1 MQRNN
6 AKKKK
11 RLISA
16 SIAGALTVA
25 IVGTALYND
34 SSVALARPSLPGVET
49 IVNENSAQKPFYIL
63 EIVDDYSSARIG
75 YTIAGEEPGYYDDY
89 RSQAISDMASW
100 SERYD
105 RYMKGNTHDP
115 SQITAP
121 SSYSEL
127 SGYAFNYTAYDEG
140 SSYANRYQ
148 AGDEGVIVGQSYGS
162 FVENTNAAETPA
174 KYGFYEEADQT
185 SDFLKVNIGD
195 PESEFNL
202 TIDDVYRKQPGSDQT
217 GVFYMNYINFGPKT
231 GTDATKFYNVD
242 TYTKISDMSK
252 HPFKDHGYTTTYDV
266 DVTDP
271 DTNTTTT
278 LTGLTCEYYDP
289 KYYTYNEPLVAEDDV
304 ETVVNPGTDP
314 DDTSDDTT
322 TDTHNYLMSATSS
335 LSDGDVIYVKESGIL
350 SYFGYITTAGTDLVF
365 VKAQDN
371 TQHPLQGTETYVNGT
386 LSGAADDSFPKM
398 MISEGYTGGTTR
410 QLCTVRTAD
419 KSEEVDLFY
428 ISSAKHHPVD
438 TSDTLDATHNH
449 FEVYTKFN
457 SVNDPTQ
464 DPADFGIKDESAET
478 PAWYHVWYYKKG
490 AVEPYSYVAAG
501 NKGFDFAP
509 DYTGDIVN
517 TYYHKGGYTNN
528 ELFKKY
534 VLDVDADKC
543 SSICIDVITKKA
555 SEVTIDD
562 ISKANLVYFT
572 GGNYTTDMDEH
583 VAAYLVRSVYEENK
597 PVVINMTCLTTSI
610 GPNFSTTTCPYLK
623 WMYLLLLQQDLSN
636 LKSYLN
642 DDNTFNFS
650 PQAVQNFN
658 NFGGVYY
665 NSTIDVSHV
674 TGSVFVNDDRACHD
688 AIYSDSD
695 KAYSD
700 AKLNGFTLPTTTST
714 FGFDDVKRDIE
725 EELFYLN
732 VAGKNTDSFNSSI
745 SKFTCIRHIL
755 NYGGRRTVGKTGIRV
770 LDLEPYYCRDIEG
783 DPEQYRQID
792 AIRDVYYNTDV
803 NNYYRITNIAD
814 IRDIFEKKWFKT
826 NVSDTTENI
835 AVTGMSTKEFIGRIE
850 DINEMYDLIY
860 IGMDTAYMN
869 VTYENTYTRDR
880 VTYASRTK
888 NVVTND
894 GTHYVYRHTGDEI
907 TTNGQTGINGTWCMG
922 GNDITPDKLREL
934 QNYVKAGYA
943 VILSDEFFD
952 KDSSGKIA
960 KNSDGTLSID
970 TDRIEEE
977 SYLYDFIDWCTTEK
991 DGNDYAY
998 LYKNVEITTNFE
1010 ANSSTSDSASYAKHR
1025 ESFVR
1030 YLNISKLEVE
1040 LIEQPPLY
1048 NPYDTNDSDVHYY
1061 LQMNNIGKYSLDYKV
1076 RLTNDAAVDTTNT
1089 SYDCKLYIDHDADG
1103 RFEGVEALD
1112 SLDIVNVDNGDVMYV
1127 QDDGKYH
1134 LSTGATYTISRFVP
1148 EGYVGLIPWK
1158 LVFIEN
1164 RSGAEDAQIKSAVQ
1178 DYAAIRDL
1186 TNKPVIRVLQ
1196 LTGQGN
1202 GSKEGNGATNLN
1214 LNLVTDA
1221 RLQQLYEQVNDF
1233 DLEIDIETVEK
1244 FVNKTGTIF
1253 GGTETRLEKL
1263 YDYDMLVMGFTDVY
1277 EFKGTD
1283 PNNLAKTKEAVLA
1296 VREYM
1301 LTGRSVLFTHDLT
1314 STRAYDYD
1322 STDWGVMAD
1331 RYLRDIQGMDR
1342 YGYVVDNVKN
1352 LKFADG
1358 TALSEYVS
1366 AYDTRFSSVND
1377 RDPIGFSDSNL
1388 LRKNS
1393 NTWGEISARYT
1404 RNTEAGNGERE
1415 LTNVARVNR
1424 GQITEYPFRIGKLEK
1439 AADNKY
1445 YASEYI
1451 TVAKTHHQYFQLDL
1465 ETNYTDGNYDDDIV
1479 VWYTI
1484 SMPGTSGKNYHR
1496 LNYNDV
1502 RNNYYIYNKGNITYT
1517 GAGHNKINGDE
1528 EKKLFVNTL
1537 VAAYNAGTH
1546 APYASYK
1553 NDATLVAKDI
1563 TSEYLPYDI
1572 SMSLSADEGGDSNG
1586 WLQDTVT
1593 VYFKTINN
1601 NLQDNLKPVVAQYY
1615 VEVPS
1620 GGDITVDTK
1629 QYKIITPVSI
1639 KECTADR
1646 NGNVTESDVSDYQ
1659 VLTNGRTYKLE
1670 FRISDLM
1677 NGDLQGVNSRYHAV
1691 IYTRLRTQSANKT
1704 LEQDKAELA
1713 STGQF
1718 LSLPANDS
1726 MKPLN
1731 INFTQLYDLR

>member
-63 EIVDDYSSARIG
+63 EIVDNYSSARIG
-75 YTIAGEEPGYYDDY
+75 YTIAGEEPGYYDDN

-105 RYMKGNTHDP
+105 RYMKGDLHDP
-115 SQITAP
+115 SLIAAP
-121 SSYSEL
+121 SSYSDL
-127 SGYAFNYTAYDEG
+127 SGYAFSYTAYDEG
-140 SSYANRYQ
+140 ATYATRYQ
-148 AGDEGVIVGQSYGS
+148 AGDEGTIVGQSYGS

-195 PESEFNL
+195 PESKFNL

-217 GVFYMNYINFGPKT
+217 GVFYMNYINFGPIT
-231 GTDATKFYNVD
+231 TDTDGSLHKRYDINS
-242 TYTKISDMSK
+242 YKKITDMSK
-252 HPFKDHGYTTTYDV
+252 HPFKEHGYTTKYDV
-266 DVTDP
+266 VVTDP
-271 DTNTTTT
+271 NTGTPNTVSD
-278 LTGLTCEYYDP
+278 CICDYYDP
-289 KYYTYNEPLVAEDDV
+289 KYYTYNDPFELIEED
-304 ETVVNPGTDP
+304 ETEIIDAHDP
-314 DDTSDDTT
+314 DDPDDDDIKKTHTSK
-322 TDTHNYLMSATSS
+322 LSAN
-335 LSDGDVIYVKESGIL
+335 LVEGDVIYKKQSDTL
-350 SYFGYITTAGTDLVF
+350 QYFGYIKKNGSDLVF
-365 VKAQDN
+365 VY
-371 TQHPLQGTETYVNGT
+371 E
-386 LSGAADDSFPKM
+386 ADDSEYPLVG
-398 MISEGYTGGTTR
+398 IDTYINDAPDTVDTTSIVALMKSLTLIGNPNQ

-419 KSEEVDLFY
+419 KSEEVDKYY
-428 ISSAKHHPVD
+428 ID
-438 TSDTLDATHNH
+438 GITQNDAGL

-490 AVEPYSYVAAG
+490 AVEPYSYDAAG

-543 SSICIDVITKKA
+543 SNICIDVITKKA

-562 ISKANLVYFT
+562 ISKANLVYFS
-572 GGNYTTDMDEH
+572 GCNYTADMDPH
-583 VAAYLVRSVYEENK
+583 AAAYLVRSVYEENK

-610 GPNFSTTTCPYLK
+610 GPNFNTTTCPYLK

-642 DDNTFNFS
+642 DDNTFNLS
-650 PQAVQNFN
+650 PTAIQNLHG
-658 NFGGVYY
+658 FGGLYY

-732 VAGKNTDSFNSSI
+732 VAGKNTDNFNSSI

-977 SYLYDFIDWCTTEK
+977 SYLYDFIEWCTTEK

-1202 GSKEGNGATNLN
+1202 GSKEGNAATNLN

-1277 EFKGTD
+1277 EFKGSGTD
-1283 PNNLAKTKEAVLA
+1283 NLAKTKEAVLA

-1342 YGYVVDNVKN
+1342 YGYVVDNVKD

-1393 NTWGEISARYT
+1393 LNWGEISARYT

-1465 ETNYTDGNYDDDIV
+1465 ETNYTDDNYDDDIV

-1572 SMSLSADEGGDSNG
+1572 SMSLSADEGGSANG